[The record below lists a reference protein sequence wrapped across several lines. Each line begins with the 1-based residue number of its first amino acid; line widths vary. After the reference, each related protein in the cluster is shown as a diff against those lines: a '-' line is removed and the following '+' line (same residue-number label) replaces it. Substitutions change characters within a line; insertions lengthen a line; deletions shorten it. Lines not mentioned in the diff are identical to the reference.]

1 MFPQIFTPALLL
13 DEARLDANIAAMQ
26 TLCDANGIELRPHIK
41 THKCVHIARRQLQA
55 GAAGLTCAKVGE
67 AEAMLPAFEGL
78 ERGEMFIAHS
88 LVDPNLAPRL
98 RHLRENLDELVL
110 AVTSELHAPVLS
122 ALVEEIGDT
131 MPVMMAFDSGL
142 GREGART
149 VEGARKLARVI
160 ENTPNLELRG
170 IYTHEGHFYAAADG
184 HSLEDWHANIVTAK
198 CEVEREIGRNLK
210 LWPGCSASAPHVA
223 SMSHVDGIRPG
234 AYLIGDLYLS
244 EITHAMTPDDLAL
257 HVLATVVDLP
267 AQGLALLDSGSKTL
281 SIDRTPD
288 GVHARCAG
296 GEVFRVNEEHGYLRG
311 EIVDKLKIGDRILL
325 APAHICPVMN
335 LADQLFAIRD
345 ETILETWPIEARGKV
360 N

>member
-26 TLCDANGIELRPHIK
+26 RLCDANGIELRPHIK

-67 AEAMLPAFEGL
+67 AEAMLPAFAGL
-78 ERGEMFIAHS
+78 ERREMFIAHS

-98 RHLRENLDELVL
+98 RHLRENLGELVT
-110 AVTSELHAPVLS
+110 AVTSQLHAPVLS
-122 ALVEEIGDT
+122 ELVKKIGGT
-131 MPVMMAFDSGL
+131 MPIMMAFDSGL

-149 VEGARKLARVI
+149 VEDACALARTI
-160 ENTPNLELRG
+160 EELPNLELRG

-184 HSLEDWHANIVTAK
+184 HSFEDWHANIVKVK
-198 CEVEREIGRNLK
+198 CEVESEIGRNLK
-210 LWPGCSASAPHVA
+210 LWPGCSASAPRVA
-223 SMSHVDGIRPG
+223 RMSHVDAIRPG
-234 AYLIGDLYLS
+234 AYLLGDLYLS
-244 EITHAMTPDDLAL
+244 EITHSMTSDDLAL

-267 AQGLALLDSGSKTL
+267 AGGLALLDSGSKTL
-281 SIDRTPD
+281 SGDRTPD
-288 GVHARCAG
+288 GVHARCVG

-311 EIVDKLKIGDRILL
+311 EIVDNLKIGDRIML

-335 LADQLFAIRD
+335 LSDQLFAVRD
-345 ETILETWPIEARGKV
+345 ESILETWPIEGRGKV